1 MTSRERVLNAIRHQ
15 DGPLPVD
22 FGGLHSSL
30 HQNAHR
36 AVIKK
41 LGWQVA
47 EPEIQD
53 WFQMI
58 VFPSPEL
65 LERFGAD
72 CVPVY
77 ANPGSGWTLRFEEDD
92 KNEYMTN
99 EWGIRLRKPKD
110 GYFFDLYSC
119 PLQRMNSLEEIKKY
133 KWPDPEDPARVK
145 GLREKVLKLRKETDK
160 AIILFNSIG
169 GSHEHSYFMRGLTEL
184 LMDLVANPDIA
195 DYLAAKTAEWEAA
208 WFTHVLKEIGDL
220 VDIVQVGDDLGS
232 SQGLIFSR
240 QMYLLYYKYRERSI
254 IDAIKKTSKAHIY
267 FHCCG
272 AVREVIPDLID
283 IGVEIL
289 NPVQIQAAG
298 MDSAGLKKEF
308 GKDLTF
314 WGGGCNPKVLT
325 TGNEKD
331 VEAEVRKRIEDFHGG
346 GGFVFASVHNIQ
358 AVDPPENIIA
368 MFETAMQYR

>member
-1 MTSRERVLNAIRHQ
+1 MTSRERVLNAIAHM

-36 AVIKK
+36 AVVRT
-41 LGWQVA
+41 LGLRAA

-58 VFPSPEL
+58 VFPAPAL

-77 ANPGSGWTLRFEEDD
+77 ANPGAGWELKFEEDER
-92 KNEYMTN
+92 NQYMTN
-99 EWGIRLRKPKD
+99 EWGITLRKPKD
-110 GYFFDLYSC
+110 GYFFDLHRC
-119 PLQRMNSLEEIKKY
+119 PLQKMDSLEEIRKW

-145 GLREKVLKLRKETDK
+145 GLRERVLKLRRETDK
-160 AIILFNSIG
+160 AVVLFNSIG
-169 GSHEHSYFMRGLTEL
+169 GTHEHSYFIRGLTEL
-184 LMDLVANPDIA
+184 LTDLAASPDIA
-195 DYLAAKTAEWEAA
+195 DYLAAKAGEWEAA
-208 WFTHVLKEIGDL
+208 WFTRVLKEIGDL
-220 VDIVQVGDDLGS
+220 VDIAQVGDDLGT

-240 QMYLLYYKYRERSI
+240 RMYLKFYKERERSI
-254 IDAIKKTSKAHIY
+254 IDAIKKASKAHVY

-298 MDSAGLKKEF
+298 MDSAALKKDF
-308 GKDLTF
+308 GRDLTF
-314 WGGGCNPKVLT
+314 WGGGCNPKILT
-325 TGNEKD
+325 TGTPKD
-331 VEAEVRKRIEDFHGG
+331 VEAEVRRRIADFHKGG
-346 GGFVFASVHNIQ
+346 GYVFASVHNIQ
-358 AVDPPENIIA
+358 AVDPPENIVA
-368 MFETAMQYR
+368 MFDAAARYR